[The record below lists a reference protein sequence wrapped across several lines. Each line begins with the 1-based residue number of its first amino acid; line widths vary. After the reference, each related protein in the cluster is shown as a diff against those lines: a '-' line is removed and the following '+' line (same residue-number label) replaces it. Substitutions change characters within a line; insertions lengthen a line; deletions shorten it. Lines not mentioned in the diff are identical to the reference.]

1 MWEAITH
8 GSEWR
13 GEICNRKKNG
23 ELFWESVVISPIL
36 DNNGH
41 ATHFHAFKEDIS
53 ERRNLEGQLAQ
64 TQKLEAI
71 GQLAAGIAHEINTP
85 IQFIGDNTRFVKEA
99 WTSLDPAISML
110 RSICQPSS
118 PKVAPTECLRQLKSI
133 LESID
138 SEYMRREIPLA
149 LNQSLEGISRVTKI
163 VQAMKEFSHP
173 GSDEKLPADI
183 NQAILTTI
191 TVARNEWKY
200 VSEVETVLG
209 DDLEL
214 VPCLVSEFSQV
225 ILNLIINSAHA
236 ISQVLG
242 NEPGGKGKI
251 TIRTKQEKDGV
262 VISIRDTG
270 AGIPPEI
277 QSRIFEPF
285 FTTKGVGKGTGQG
298 LALAHTTIVKK
309 HGGRLWFESE
319 VGKGTTFF
327 IQLPLAK
334 RVA

>member
-1 MWEAITH
+1 
-8 GSEWR
+8 
-13 GEICNRKKNG
+13 
-23 ELFWESVVISPIL
+23 
-36 DNNGH
+36 
-41 ATHFHAFKEDIS
+41 
-53 ERRNLEGQLAQ
+53 
-64 TQKLEAI
+64 LEAI

-118 PKVAPTECLRQLKSI
+118 PKVAPTEYLRELKGI